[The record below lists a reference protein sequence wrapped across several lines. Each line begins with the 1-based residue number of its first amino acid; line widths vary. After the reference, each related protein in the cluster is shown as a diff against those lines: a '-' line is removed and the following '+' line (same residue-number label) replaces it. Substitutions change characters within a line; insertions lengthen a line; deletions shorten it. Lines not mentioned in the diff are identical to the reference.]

1 MDIKTYIGANY
12 KPRIASVSSED
23 DILSLAKLI
32 NIEDV
37 SGDLDGY
44 TFQDILT
51 AIYQLSEEI

>member
-12 KPRIASVSSED
+12 MPRIASVSSED